1 MGVQMVKNKLFFIG
15 MILVSHCSFAQS
27 GKSLKLANESE
38 VFVYA
43 MPPLKTSSIPVFD
56 FIEKKLKHGL
66 EIKEVGETVPRIEIG
81 KEPKAIVP
89 AQIFVD
95 LDPSKSIKFNDLKK
109 LPQIPS
115 PYDSFDFASVEP
127 GDVSKAKE
135 SPGLFVDQP
144 VLQPQ
149 TVAALK
155 PTILTPKPITLK
167 NMQMEDKR
175 EKDFLFLSILY
186 HDQQACSEVIM
197 LSHYLMSKDYNKPE
211 VRFYLGSCQHKKKL
225 YSESVPLLASV
236 IRTGIDYYTQQAV
249 EHLLDDLPTGYEE
262 IIADALAPIEVY
274 RKLDQK
280 QKDFYNY
287 ILAKGRFIE
296 GKFLDS
302 SKLAEIV
309 SSKSKFYRDAQ
320 FLLGASEYLRDNAK
334 GGIQILNSLAS
345 KFSETEYTSD
355 LYSLTQLTLGR
366 FNFELAQ
373 YKEAIKAYDKVNRQ
387 HPMWFDSLTEKGW
400 TQIRLQQYPEAIGNM
415 YTLHSPFFKSVFKP
429 ETYVIRTIGYLNMC
443 QFPDADKTLGYLE
456 DVYPTWRSMVS
467 EYSQKNISP
476 YKTAMTYLAGDSQK
490 DVDGLPFP
498 VIREMIRDK
507 EFIVVQKKLNNIID
521 EITFYNNAVNEIMQ
535 IRSGIK
541 SDMASIQSN
550 VDSIEAEIKRLD
562 SKKKFDQAKAKEE
575 VLSDEKRKLITGA
588 YRLSLID
595 QGFVTY
601 RKLTGDSTK
610 RVIQIR
616 DAYISQAEQT
626 LKQAMISVD
635 NKMAKVL
642 KNNELLRYEVYA
654 NSGKNIRF
662 RSAGGKV
669 EGRSQASIQAQKKS
683 GKGKDFGWEFKG
695 EFWADE
701 IGKFISNVENLC
713 PKR

>member
-1 MGVQMVKNKLFFIG
+1 VTV
-15 MILVSHCSFAQS
+15 
-27 GKSLKLANESE
+27 
-38 VFVYA
+38 
-43 MPPLKTSSIPVFD
+43 D
-56 FIEKKLKHGL
+56 F
-66 EIKEVGETVPRIEIG
+66 
-81 KEPKAIVP
+81 
-89 AQIFVD
+89 
-95 LDPSKSIKFNDLKK
+95 DPSKSIKFNDLKK
-109 LPQIPS
+109 LPQLDS
-115 PYDSFDFASVEP
+115 PFASFDFATVEP
-127 GDVSKAKE
+127 QTVADVKE
-135 SPGLFVDQP
+135 NLGTFKDVE
-144 VLQPQ
+144 VIQPQ
-149 TVAALK
+149 TVVALK
-155 PTILTPKPITLK
+155 PTLLTPQTFSLK
-167 NMQMEDKR
+167 QMSDEDKR

-186 HDQQACSEVIM
+186 HDQKACAEVIM
-197 LSHYLMSKDYNKPE
+197 LSHYLLSKGMDKPE
-211 VRFYLGSCQHKKKL
+211 VRYFLGSCQHQRKL

-236 IRTGIDYYTQQAV
+236 IVTGIDYYTQQAV
-249 EHLLDDLPTGYEE
+249 EHLLDDLPTGYEAV
-262 IIADALAPIEVY
+262 IADALAPIEVY

-320 FLLGASEYLRDNAK
+320 FLLGASEYLRDNTK
-334 GGIQILNSLAS
+334 GGIQILSSLS
-345 KFSETEYTSD
+345 TKFSETEYTSD

-366 FNFELAQ
+366 FHFELAQ
-373 YKEAIKAYDKVNRQ
+373 YKEAIKAYDKVSRE

-400 TQIRLQQYPEAIGNM
+400 TQVRLQQYPQAIGNM

-456 DVYPTWRSMVS
+456 DVYPTWREMVS
-467 EYSQKNISP
+467 DYSKTSTNSA
-476 YKTAMTYLAGDSQK
+476 YKTAMTYLAGSSQA

-498 VIREMIRDK
+498 IIREMIRDK

-521 EITFYNNAVNEIMQ
+521 EITYYNNAVTEIIQ
-535 IRSGIK
+535 IRNGIK
-541 SDMASIQSN
+541 GEMATAEKVVVQL
-550 VDSIEAEIKRLD
+550 EGEIKKLD
-562 SKKKFDQAKAKEE
+562 ARKKFDQAKSKEE
-575 VLSDEKRKLITGA
+575 ELSTARAKLMTGA

-595 QGFVTY
+595 QGFVMY

-610 RVIQIR
+610 RVVQIR

-626 LKQAMISVD
+626 LRQALGNVD

-662 RSAGGKV
+662 RSAGGQV
-669 EGRSQASIQAQKKS
+669 QGRTQASIQTKKKS
-683 GKGKDFGWEFKG
+683 GKGKDYGWAFKG

-701 IGKFISNVENLC
+701 IGKFVSNIENLC
-713 PKR
+713 PRR

>member
-1 MGVQMVKNKLFFIG
+1 MKRT
-15 MILVSHCSFAQS
+15 LVLTLTIFHSLSVYAQS
-27 GKSLKLANESE
+27 AKTVKLTADAEVYTYEKPPVKSSTL
-38 VFVYA
+38 
-43 MPPLKTSSIPVFD
+43 PLFD
-56 FIEKKLKHGL
+56 FINKKVKQGFT
-66 EIKEVGETVPRIEIG
+66 EVEVKDTVPKLDIG
-81 KEPKAIVP
+81 KEPKALVP
-89 AQIFVD
+89 GQVQVQFE
-95 LDPSKSIKFNDLKK
+95 PSKSIKFNDLKK
-109 LPQIPS
+109 LPQMES
-115 PYDSFDFASVEP
+115 PFASFDFASVTAAEP
-127 GDVSKAKE
+127 GQVKE
-135 SPGLFVDQP
+135 NLGLFKDVE
-144 VLQPQ
+144 VIQPQ
-149 TVAALK
+149 TVIALK
-155 PTILTPKPITLK
+155 PTLLTPQTFSLK
-167 NMQMEDKR
+167 QMSEEDKR

-186 HDQQACSEVIM
+186 HDQKACPEVIM
-197 LSHYLMSKDYNKPE
+197 LSHYLLSKGVDKPE
-211 VRFYLGSCQHKKKL
+211 VKFFLGSCQHQRKL
-225 YSESVPLLASV
+225 YSESVPLLATV

-262 IIADALAPIEVY
+262 VIAEALAPIEVY
-274 RKLDQK
+274 KKLDQK

-302 SKLAEIV
+302 SKLAELV

-334 GGIQILNSLAS
+334 GGIQILASLGN

-355 LYSLTQLTLGR
+355 LYSLTQLTLAR
-366 FNFELAQ
+366 FHFELGQ
-373 YKEAIKAYDKVNRQ
+373 YKDAIKAYDRVNRE

-415 YTLHSPFFKSVFKP
+415 YTLHSPFFKSIFKP

-443 QFPDADKTLGYLE
+443 QFPDADKTLAYLE
-456 DVYPTWRSMVS
+456 DVYPTWRQMVN
-467 EYSQKNISP
+467 EYSKTPGNSA
-476 YKTAMTYLAGDSQK
+476 YNTAMTYLKGSSQK

-498 VIREMIRDK
+498 IIREMIRDK

-521 EITFYNNAVNEIMQ
+521 EIAFYNNAVNEIIQ
-535 IRSGIK
+535 IRNGIK
-541 SDMASIQSN
+541 SEMAESEKVVVQL
-550 VDSIEAEIKRLD
+550 EGEIKRLD
-562 SKKKFDQAKAKEE
+562 EKKKFDQAKAKEE
-575 VLSDEKRKLITGA
+575 LLSDARQKLMTGA

-595 QGFVTY
+595 QGFVMY

-610 RVIQIR
+610 RVVQIR
-616 DAYISQAEQT
+616 DAYISQAETT
-626 LKQAMISVD
+626 LRQAMQLVD

-662 RSAGGKV
+662 RSAGGQV
-669 EGRSQASIQAQKKS
+669 QGRSQASVQAQKKS

-701 IGKFISNVENLC
+701 IGKFVSNVENLC
-713 PKR
+713 PKK

>member
-1 MGVQMVKNKLFFIG
+1 MKQ
-15 MILVSHCSFAQS
+15 ILILSSIILYSLSGFAQPA
-27 GKSLKLANESE
+27 KVVKLSSESE
-38 VFVYA
+38 IYGYEST
-43 MPPLKTSSIPVFD
+43 PTNTTTLPIFD
-56 FIEKKLKHGL
+56 FIQKKIKQGLTEVEVKENIPKL
-66 EIKEVGETVPRIEIG
+66 EIS
-81 KEPKAIVP
+81 KEPKVLVP
-89 AQIFVD
+89 EQVLVNF
-95 LDPSKSIKFNDLKK
+95 DPSKSIKFNDLKK
-109 LPQIPS
+109 LPQLES
-115 PYDSFDFASVEP
+115 PFVGFDFATLEP
-127 GDVSKAKE
+127 TEVGKVKENLGAFKDVD
-135 SPGLFVDQP
+135 VI
-144 VLQPQ
+144 QPQ
-149 TVAALK
+149 SVVALK
-155 PTILTPKPITLK
+155 PTLLTPQTFSLKP
-167 NMQMEDKR
+167 MSEEDKR

-186 HDQQACSEVIM
+186 HDQMACPEVIM
-197 LSHYLMSKDYNKPE
+197 LSHYLLSKGMDKPE
-211 VRFYLGSCQHKKKL
+211 VRFFLGSCQHKRKL

-236 IRTGIDYYTQQAV
+236 IITGIDYYTQQAV
-249 EHLLDDLPTGYEE
+249 EHLLDDLPTGYEAV
-262 IIADALAPIEVY
+262 IADALAPIEVY

-320 FLLGASEYLRDNAK
+320 FLLGASEYLRDNTK
-334 GGIQILNSLAS
+334 GGIQILASLS
-345 KFSETEYTSD
+345 NKFTEMEFTTD

-366 FNFELAQ
+366 FHFELAQ
-373 YKEAIKAYDKVNRQ
+373 YKEAIKAYDKVSRE

-443 QFPDADKTLGYLE
+443 QFPDADKTLAYLE
-456 DVYPTWRSMVS
+456 DVYPTWRELVS
-467 EYSQKNISP
+467 EYNKVPTNSA
-476 YKTAMTYLAGDSQK
+476 YKTAMTYLAGSSQK

-498 VIREMIRDK
+498 IIREMIRDK

-521 EITFYNNAVNEIMQ
+521 EISFYNNAVNEIIQ
-535 IRSGIK
+535 IRNGIK
-541 SDMASIQSN
+541 DEMAAAEKVVVQLE
-550 VDSIEAEIKRLD
+550 VDIKRLD
-562 SKKKFDQAKAKEE
+562 ERKKFDQAKVKEE
-575 VLSDEKRKLITGA
+575 ELSDARQKLMTGA

-595 QGFVTY
+595 QGFVMY

-610 RVIQIR
+610 RVVQIR
-616 DAYISQAEQT
+616 DAYIIQAEQT
-626 LKQAMISVD
+626 LRQAMTSVD
-635 NKMAKVL
+635 TKMAKVL

-662 RSAGGKV
+662 RSAGGQV
-669 EGRSQASIQAQKKS
+669 QGRSQASIQTAKKS
-683 GKGKDFGWEFKG
+683 GKGKDYGWEFKG

-701 IGKFISNVENLC
+701 IGKFVSNVENLC

>member
-1 MGVQMVKNKLFFIG
+1 MKRTFILLNILF
-15 MILVSHCSFAQS
+15 CSAYSYALSS
-27 GKSLKLANESE
+27 GQTLKLSE
-38 VFVYA
+38 NTDVYVYKN
-43 MPPLKTSSIPVFD
+43 PPLKIISIPIFD
-56 FIEKKLKHGL
+56 FINKKLKQGAL
-66 EIKEVGETVPRIEIG
+66 VQDVRETVPKIEIG
-81 KEPKAIVP
+81 KEPEVIVP
-89 AQIFVD
+89 KKIVVEIK
-95 LDPSKSIKFNDLKK
+95 PSKSIKFNNFKQ
-109 LPQIPS
+109 LP
-115 PYDSFDFASVEP
+115 
-127 GDVSKAKE
+127 AKE
-135 SPGLFVDQP
+135 SPLLSFDLNSLESKKVAEVKENMGLFKDTEVI
-144 VLQPQ
+144 QPQ
-149 TVAALK
+149 VVAALK
-155 PTILTPKPITLK
+155 PSLSTPQQITLK
-167 NMQMEDKR
+167 AMSNEDTKER
-175 EKDFLFLSILY
+175 DFLFLSILY
-186 HDQQACSEVIM
+186 HDQMACPEVIM
-197 LSHYLMSKDYNKPE
+197 LSHYLLSKGYNKPE
-211 VRFYLGSCQHKKKL
+211 VRFFLGSCQHKRKL

-236 IRTGIDYYTQQAV
+236 IRTGIDYYTQEAV
-249 EHLLDDLPTGYEE
+249 EHLLDDLPTGYES
-262 IIADALAPIEVY
+262 IIAEALAPIEVY
-274 RKLDQK
+274 RKLVQK

-320 FLLGASEYLRDNAK
+320 FLLGASEYLRDNTA
-334 GGIQILNSLAS
+334 GGIKILSALS
-345 KFSETEYTSD
+345 KKFTESEYTSD

-366 FNFELAQ
+366 FNFEIAD
-373 YKEAIKAYDKVNRQ
+373 YKNAIKAYDKVSRK

-400 TQIRLQQYPEAIGNM
+400 TQIRLQKYPEAIGNM

-443 QFPDADKTLGYLE
+443 QFPDANKALGYLE

-467 EYSQKNISP
+467 DYSKDSSKSA
-476 YKTAMTYLAGDSQK
+476 YKTAMTYLAGSSQE

-498 VIREMIRDK
+498 IIREMIRDK

-521 EITFYNNAVNEIMQ
+521 EITFYNNAVSEIIV
-535 IRSGIK
+535 IRNKIK
-541 SDMASIQSN
+541 DEMAGAKKVVAQLES
-550 VDSIEAEIKRLD
+550 EINTLD
-562 SKKKFDQAKAKEE
+562 KKKKYSKAKVKEE
-575 VLSDEKRKLITGA
+575 DLSTAKQKLITGA

-626 LKQAMISVD
+626 LRRALGSVD
-635 NKMAKVL
+635 TKMAKVM

-662 RSAGGKV
+662 RSAGGQV
-669 EGRSQASIQAQKKS
+669 QGRSQASISAKKKN
-683 GKGKDFGWEFKG
+683 GKGKDYGWKFKG

-701 IGKFISNVENLC
+701 VGKFVSNVENLC